1 MAVLLDL
8 PAETLVQISQ
18 HVNLNGD
25 LSRFRQ
31 VNSRLNDISQGQSR
45 HFLDNLR
52 RRYGLRSHI
61 VDLYFRRK
69 LESSA
74 SKSNEPR
81 LANVLALDHLL
92 RSMETLAEDVDRAL
106 RSRTNIHEIHAP
118 HIDRESFLL
127 FAILSHLL
135 RLSQTVLSMTG
146 TVLAPCSSGE
156 TFAPKLL
163 GPGFVQFVQHEL
175 ELSDLES
182 IISVINVCATKLWS
196 TIFLFRPKDSTVS
209 SFGSLSGYSFNTD
222 QAILTEHVIW
232 KGPKW
237 VSQILTRYGASSVDK
252 GDASSMAR
260 DHEER
265 NDQIVTEGVWRG
277 SHENGALLAAN
288 GVARLLWKERQ
299 QKIEQVKRGDVV
311 QAVAITNMQTNPVV
325 WRGSAGDM

>member
-18 HVNLNGD
+18 HVNFNGD
-25 LSRFRQ
+25 LPRFRQ

-45 HFLDNLR
+45 HFLDSLCQ
-52 RRYGLRSHI
+52 RYDLTLPI

-74 SKSNEPR
+74 SSSSEPR
-81 LANVLALDHLL
+81 LADVLALDHFL
-92 RSMETLAEDVDRAL
+92 RSMEAVAEDVDRIL
-106 RSRTNIHEIHAP
+106 RSRTNSQQGRAR

-146 TVLAPCSSGE
+146 TVLAPCNSGE

-163 GPGFVQFVQHEL
+163 SKGFIHFVQHEL
-175 ELSDLES
+175 ALSDLES
-182 IISVINVCATKLWS
+182 IISIINVCATKLWS
-196 TIFLFRPKDSTVS
+196 TIFLFRPRDSTVS

-237 VSQILTRYGASSVDK
+237 VSHVLKRYGASREHT
-252 GDASSMAR
+252 GDAYSMAR
-260 DHEER
+260 DHWELH
-265 NDQIVTEGVWRG
+265 DQIVTEGVWRG
-277 SHENGALLAAN
+277 THENGALLAAN
-288 GVARLLWKERQ
+288 GVARLLWRERQ
-299 QKIEQVKRGDVV
+299 QKIEQAKRGDPVP
-311 QAVAITNMQTNPVV
+311 AVAVTDMQTNPVV